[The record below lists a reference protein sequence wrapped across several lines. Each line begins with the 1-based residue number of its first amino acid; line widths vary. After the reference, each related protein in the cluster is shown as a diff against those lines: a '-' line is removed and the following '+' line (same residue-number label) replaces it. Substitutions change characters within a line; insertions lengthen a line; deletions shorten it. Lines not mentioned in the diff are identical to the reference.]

1 MAVTNEE
8 KTHGVVF
15 LKILKEI
22 DRRNLDIKLS
32 LFKGV
37 SSSSYILSSNHKTLG
52 LFIKYS
58 TKRRSPWRY
67 SFHKEHQE
75 EINMLSIDYKNTFVI
90 FVNGD
95 DGILSLSYSELKNIL
110 DENYEDQEWVAIS
123 RKPRELY
130 RISGKD
136 GKIDRPISSS
146 KFPDGIVE
154 YLSN

>member
-1 MAVTNEE
+1 MAIINEE
-8 KTHGVVF
+8 KIHGVVF

-22 DRRNLDIKLS
+22 DKRNLDIKVS

-75 EINMLSIDYKNTFVI
+75 EINMLNIDYKNTFVI

-136 GKIDRPISSS
+136 GKINRPISSS
-146 KFPDGIVE
+146 KFPDGILE

>member
-58 TKRRSPWRY
+58 TKRRSK
-67 SFHKEHQE
+67 FF
-75 EINMLSIDYKNTFVI
+75 I
-90 FVNGD
+90 
-95 DGILSLSYSELKNIL
+95 ILEVCLKNI
-110 DENYEDQEWVAIS
+110 
-123 RKPRELY
+123 
-130 RISGKD
+130 
-136 GKIDRPISSS
+136 S
-146 KFPDGIVE
+146 KEI
-154 YLSN
+154 